1 MLHIQLTD
9 GREFQL
15 ETISPVAL
23 KNEGTYGNGSID
35 WEDEGLY
42 LYDIAAQIG
51 VKDALAA
58 FVNGEL
64 VSLNTF
70 IKRDSTLQY
79 VMAEDEA
86 GKAMIDRTT
95 LFLLAYGIK
104 SLERSSK
111 RVQGV
116 VENGT
121 VYYDFLLEG
130 TPLFSA
136 EELQQA
142 ETYIAKAIDANY
154 PAGSRKFP
162 YYSSKKELLN
172 AGETYL
178 LQYIDAHD
186 DYGPVVMQVM
196 EHFADPDH
204 GLMLSDFS
212 ILEKIHLTQTQVGES
227 CRISATAVL
236 K

>member
-1 MLHIQLTD
+1 MLHVQLTN
-9 GREFQL
+9 GQAFQL

-42 LYDIAAQIG
+42 LYDIAAKIG

-58 FVNGEL
+58 LVNGQL
-64 VSLNTF
+64 LPLNTF
-70 IKRDSTLQY
+70 IKRDCTLQY
-79 VMAEDEA
+79 VMAEDEI
-86 GKAMIDRTT
+86 GKDMIDRTA

-104 SLERSSK
+104 SLGRSTK

-121 VYYDFLLEG
+121 IYYDFILDNAA
-130 TPLFSA
+130 LFSA

-142 ETYIAKAIDANY
+142 EQHIANAIAANY
-154 PAGSRKFP
+154 PVGSRKFP
-162 YYSSKKELLN
+162 YYSSKKELLH

-212 ILEKIHLTQTQVGES
+212 VLKNIHLTQTKVGEC
-227 CRISATAVL
+227 CRVSATVEL
-236 K
+236 Q

>member
-1 MLHIQLTD
+1 MLHVQLTN
-9 GREFQL
+9 GQQFQL
-15 ETISPVAL
+15 ETVSPVAL

-51 VKDALAA
+51 IKNALAA
-58 FVNGEL
+58 L
-64 VSLNTF
+64 VDGQLTPLSTF
-70 IKRDSTLQY
+70 IKKDCTLEY
-79 VMAEDEA
+79 VMTEDEI
-86 GKAMIDRTT
+86 GKAMIDRTA

-104 SLERSSK
+104 SLNRSSK

-121 VYYDFLLEG
+121 IYYDFLLED
-130 TPLFSA
+130 TVLFSA
-136 EELQQA
+136 EELLQA
-142 ETYIAKAIDANY
+142 EQYISKAIEENY

-172 AGETYL
+172 AGESYL

-212 ILEKIHLTQTQVGES
+212 VLKGIHLTQTQVGEF
-227 CRISATAVL
+227 CRVSAHIAL
-236 K
+236 